1 MGKPKNSRREFL
13 KKVCPSLAFAFFG
26 ISFFEA
32 CSTDEN
38 PSEIDQNNCQE
49 ISNPNLGYEIEDC
62 TFKIDLSHPN
72 FSSLAEILSLI
83 HI

>member
-26 ISFFEA
+26 ISFFKA

-38 PSEIDQNNCQE
+38 PSEIDQNN
-49 ISNPNLGYEIEDC
+49 N
-62 TFKIDLSHPN
+62 
-72 FSSLAEILSLI
+72 
-83 HI
+83 